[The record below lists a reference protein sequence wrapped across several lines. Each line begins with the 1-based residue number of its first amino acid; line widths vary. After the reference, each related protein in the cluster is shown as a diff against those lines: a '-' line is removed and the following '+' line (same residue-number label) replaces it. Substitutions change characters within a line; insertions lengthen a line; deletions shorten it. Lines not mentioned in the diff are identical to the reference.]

1 MKLSIRSTDVCI
13 VLALLAQACT
23 SNDASLS
30 SVRLASTMPVAEAP
44 CWIDKPDCLAVE
56 GESALYFVGQSDN
69 PLAHPGQPARESVHA
84 ARRDAE
90 LAYARFLAVDI
101 ETSSTLR
108 TVFTNDSY
116 RVQFDENIK
125 EQVSQTVGALRKAAQ
140 YNVAHEVSPEGV
152 PVWSVF
158 VLLKVFEED
167 VAKHR
172 IAIAAEK
179 ERLENLP
186 PLQDEWVVSLFNI
199 DDSVSVYVNDLKIN
213 QCDLSRSCKVKL
225 SPHFRPGTNQ
235 VSLVYR
241 NEAFLW
247 TYGYEVFKNDELMY
261 KGRCGQVW
269 VFGCG
274 FMNMKVGDVHQFD
287 FEVDWSR

>member
-1 MKLSIRSTDVCI
+1 MKLSIRLTGVCV
-13 VLALLAQACT
+13 VLVVLAQACA
-23 SNDASLS
+23 SADASS
-30 SVRLASTMPVAEAP
+30 SSARLAQSAPAPKPP
-44 CWIDKPDCLAVE
+44 CWVDKPDCLALA

-116 RVQFDENIK
+116 RVQFNENIH
-125 EQVSQTVGALRKAAQ
+125 EQVSHTVGALHKAAQ

-152 PVWSVF
+152 PMWSVF
-158 VLLKVFEED
+158 VLLKVFEGD

-199 DDSVSVYVNDLKIN
+199 DDSASVYVNDLKIN

-225 SPHFRPGTNQ
+225 SPHFRPGTNR
-235 VSLVYR
+235 VSIVYR
-241 NEAFLW
+241 NEALLW
-247 TYGYEVFKNDELMY
+247 TYGYEVFKNDEIMY

-274 FMNMKVGDVHQFD
+274 FMNMNVGDVHQFD
-287 FEVDWSR
+287 FEVDWKR